1 MVTMT
6 FSASKKLLT
15 SAFAVIAF
23 VLMPARAAH
32 ADDFSYVFTGTA
44 SGEFDGNPYSGTAFT
59 ITFLENTSAL
69 TGSGGYSEYSDVDAT
84 LSALGNTFTLTGVTL
99 EVNGNSTFQNVD
111 FYDSTF
117 TDGLG
122 LADVTPVGYNLT
134 TDLTVPDTTSNLT
147 PTFSGGTFSTTGG
160 DTLQFTGNTDLAFTA
175 TDLSPTPEPSSLL
188 LLGTGGFSVL
198 GLLRRRFAA

>member
-1 MVTMT
+1 MTMT
-6 FSASKKLLT
+6 FSASKKVLT

-23 VLMPARAAH
+23 VLVPARAAH

-44 SGEFDGNPYSGTAFT
+44 SGEFDGSAYSSTPFT

-69 TGSGGYSEYSDVDAT
+69 TGSGGYSEYNGVDAT
-84 LSALGNTFTLTGVTL
+84 LSALGNTFTLVDVTL
-99 EVNGNSTFQNVD
+99 EVNGNATFQNVD

-117 TDGLG
+117 TNGLG
-122 LADVTPVGYNLT
+122 LTDVTPVGYNLT
-134 TDLTVPDTTSNLT
+134 TDLTIPATSSNLS
-147 PTFSGGTFSTTGG
+147 PTFGGGTFTDTGG
-160 DTLQFTGNTDLAFTA
+160 DTLEFTGNTSLSFTA

-188 LLGTGGFSVL
+188 LLGTGGFSLL

>member
-6 FSASKKLLT
+6 FSASKRILT

-23 VLMPARAAH
+23 VLVPARAAH
-32 ADDFSYVFTGTA
+32 ADNFSYVFTGTA
-44 SGEFDGNPYSGTAFT
+44 SGEFDGSAYSNTAFT
-59 ITFLENTSAL
+59 VTFLENTSAL

-84 LSALGNTFTLTGVTL
+84 LSALGSSFTLTGVTL

-117 TDGLG
+117 TNGLG
-122 LADVTPVGYNLT
+122 LSDVTPVGYNLT
-134 TDLTVPDTTSNLT
+134 TNLTVPVTSSGLT
-147 PTFSGGTFSTTGG
+147 PTFGGGTFSDTGG
-160 DTLQFTGNTDLAFTA
+160 DTLQFTGDTNLGFTA
-175 TDLSPTPEPSSLL
+175 TDLSPTPEPSSFL